1 MMSSIAPP
9 SLFISNLLVPEGD
22 AVRPDGTLKDASEM
36 TWSYDPDESIPFPLG
51 STSVNSSTSSAMAAL
66 AMTVAG
72 VHRTTRVIRPCQC
85 YCKDG
90 AAEAS
95 STHCEQLGAKRKAS
109 SNDLQCCVA
118 CKVTIVVD
126 KDPASEGE
134 TSTGED
140 FTGED
145 EEAASNVDVDR
156 SSDSGTTTE
165 PGSDDFE
172 SLQAMADA
180 NNEVCSPS
188 LFLIT
193 TFLFISQAVMFR
205 SQNEHTADVR
215 LLFRRDREYVHPD
228 TGKIL
233 DGHWCLLCQ

>member
-134 TSTGED
+134 D
-140 FTGED
+140 FYG
-145 EEAASNVDVDR
+145 R
-156 SSDSGTTTE
+156 GFY
-165 PGSDDFE
+165 G
-172 SLQAMADA
+172 
-180 NNEVCSPS
+180 
-188 LFLIT
+188 
-193 TFLFISQAVMFR
+193 R
-205 SQNEHTADVR
+205 
-215 LLFRRDREYVHPD
+215 
-228 TGKIL
+228 G
-233 DGHWCLLCQ
+233 